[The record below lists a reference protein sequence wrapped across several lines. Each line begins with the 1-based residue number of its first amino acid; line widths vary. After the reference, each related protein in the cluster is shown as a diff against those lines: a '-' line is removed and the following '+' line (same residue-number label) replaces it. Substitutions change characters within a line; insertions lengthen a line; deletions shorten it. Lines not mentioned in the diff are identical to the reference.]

1 MLRWQ
6 ECEYVVCTHILQ
18 EGVLRVRVSKATGI
32 RGACE
37 LLLRLPLWRE
47 LSPLLGIEVGG
58 GQ

>member
-1 MLRWQ
+1 M
-6 ECEYVVCTHILQ
+6 CTHILQ

-58 GQ
+58 AVNWTKDTSTAQ